1 VLVWD
6 RFVRFFHW
14 GLVSSFGFSYLTGEE
29 GEMLLHSWSGY
40 FIFLLLIMRM
50 VWGFIGSEYARFSSF
65 LFSPRM
71 SLLYVWQIIKGA
83 PAHFVGH
90 NPAGAVMVF
99 ALMLSL
105 MAILISGFVLYA
117 GLEFEGPLLF
127 LNPLSDGVVSFVKMA
142 HEYLVEFVLIL
153 VALHI
158 TGVVLA
164 SVQHKEN
171 LAKAMVTGRK
181 QAK

>member
-1 VLVWD
+1 
-6 RFVRFFHW
+6 
-14 GLVSSFGFSYLTGEE
+14 
-29 GEMLLHSWSGY
+29 
-40 FIFLLLIMRM
+40 
-50 VWGFIGSEYARFSSF
+50 
-65 LFSPRM
+65 
-71 SLLYVWQIIKGA
+71 
-83 PAHFVGH
+83 
-90 NPAGAVMVF
+90 
-99 ALMLSL
+99 
-105 MAILISGFVLYA
+105 
-117 GLEFEGPLLF
+117 